1 MYKASTRAE
10 LEVALKNK
18 ENKVIVTDK
27 KIVKTLQPLHNVV
40 IGTSNRN
47 RCKYTLEKSY
57 DGSAFL
63 GSFGFAPLVS
73 EIGNVSFFSAMGIIS
88 SVGLHQILIIF
99 DEYNIKFENN
109 EILLNRI

>member
-1 MYKASTRAE
+1 MYKASIRAE
-10 LEVALKNK
+10 LEFGLKNK
-18 ENKVIVTDK
+18 ENKIIVTDK